1 MQEALLSR
9 EQQVWEKL
17 QLVKDPEITSV
28 SLIEMGMVES
38 VELKESQVTVQLIPT
53 YIGCP
58 ALSMME
64 KDIKEAVS
72 QVEKVDEVKV
82 VFLKSPIW
90 TSDRISPDGREKLKE
105 FGIAPPPLE
114 SKQEG
119 IWEIECPYC
128 NSPKTVMNNIFGP
141 TACRSIFYCNTC
153 KNPFEAIKPV

>member
-1 MQEALLSR
+1 MQEALASL
-9 EQQVWEKL
+9 EKQVWDKL
-17 QLVKDPEITSV
+17 QLVTDPEITSV
-28 SLIEMGMVES
+28 SLIEMGMVEKIEITDS
-38 VELKESQVTVQLIPT
+38 KVTVQMIPT

-58 ALSMME
+58 ALNMME
-64 KDIKEAVS
+64 NDVINEVS
-72 QVEKVDEVKV
+72 QIEGIQEVEVI
-82 VFLKSPIW
+82 FLRNPIW
-90 TSDRISPDGREKLKE
+90 TSDRITAEGREKLKE
-105 FGIAPPPLE
+105 YGIAPPPLE

>member
-1 MQEALLSR
+1 MQDALLSR
-9 EQQVWEKL
+9 KQEVWGKL
-17 QLVKDPEITSV
+17 ELVTDPEITSV
-28 SLIEMGMVES
+28 NLIEMGMVED
-38 VELKESQVTVQLIPT
+38 VELAGSQVTVQLIPT

-58 ALSMME
+58 ALNMME
-64 KDIKEAVS
+64 RDIVEAVS
-72 QVEKVDEVKV
+72 QIEGVDEVMV
-82 VFLKSPIW
+82 IFRKSPIW
-90 TSDRISPDGREKLKE
+90 TSDRITAEGREKLKE

-114 SKQEG
+114 AKQAG

>member
-17 QLVKDPEITSV
+17 QLVTDPEITSV
-28 SLIEMGMVES
+28 NLIEMGMVEKVI
-38 VELKESQVTVQLIPT
+38 VEGNQVEVQLIPT

-58 ALSMME
+58 ALNMME
-64 KDIKEAVS
+64 EDVIEAVS
-72 QVEKVDEVKV
+72 QVQGVDEVKV
-82 VFLKSPIW
+82 SFLRTPIW
-90 TSDRISPDGREKLKE
+90 TSDRITAEGREKLKE
-105 FGIAPPPLE
+105 FGIAPPPLAP
-114 SKQEG
+114 KQEG

-141 TACRSIFYCNTC
+141 TACRSIFYCNSC